1 MKKVFLV
8 FISLILLL
16 GVTGCGN
23 KNDFSVGDKSTVEVV
38 DKYVVFDLVEETL
51 TNGSASVLLR
61 NDSEYNVSYGTPYEL
76 EIKENGKWH
85 KINVELFFTL
95 PLMSLKP
102 GESENLE
109 FNWTESYGKL
119 AKGEYRIIKSF
130 TVESDIPESFY
141 VAAEFT
147 INE

>member
-1 MKKVFLV
+1 MKKVFIVL
-8 FISLILLL
+8 ISLILLL

-38 DKYVVFDLVEETL
+38 DKYVVFDLDEETL

-76 EIKENGKWH
+76 EIKEDGEWH
-85 KINVELFFTL
+85 KINVELFFTM
-95 PLMSLKP
+95 PLMSLEP
-102 GESENLE
+102 GESIDLE
-109 FNWTESYGKL
+109 FNWAESYGEL
-119 AKGEYRIIKSF
+119 AKGEYRIIKSV
-130 TVESDIPESFY
+130 TVESTSPEKIY

-147 INE
+147 IKE

>member
-1 MKKVFLV
+1 MKKVFIV

-16 GVTGCGN
+16 GVTGCDN
-23 KNDFSVGDKSTVEVV
+23 KNNFSVGDKSTIEVV
-38 DKYVVFDLVEETL
+38 DKYVVFDLDEETL

-61 NDSEYNVSYGTPYEL
+61 NDSEYNISYGTPYEL
-76 EIKENGKWH
+76 EIKENGEWH
-85 KINVELFFTL
+85 KINVELFFNM

-109 FNWTESYGKL
+109 FNWVESYGEL
-119 AKGEYRIIKSF
+119 AKGEYRIIKRV

-141 VAAEFT
+141 VSSEFT
-147 INE
+147 IK

>member
-1 MKKVFLV
+1 MKKVFIV

-23 KNDFSVGDKSTVEVV
+23 KNNFSVGDKSTVEVV
-38 DKYVVFDLVEETL
+38 DKNVVFDLDEETL
-51 TNGSASVLLR
+51 TNGSASILLR

-76 EIKENGKWH
+76 EIKEDGEWH
-85 KINVELFFTL
+85 KINVELFFTM

-109 FNWTESYGKL
+109 FNWAESYGEL
-119 AKGEYRIIKSF
+119 AKGEYRIIKSV

-141 VAAEFT
+141 VASEFT
-147 INE
+147 IVE

>member
-8 FISLILLL
+8 FISLILLF
-16 GVTGCGN
+16 GITGCGN

-38 DKYVVFDLVEETL
+38 DKYVVFDLDEETL

-76 EIKENGKWH
+76 EIKENGEWH

-95 PLMSLKP
+95 PLMNLKP

-130 TVESDIPESFY
+130 TVQSDIPERFY